1 MKILMKKKAS
11 SANLLSNDTL
21 RQNVLRNKNDYY
33 IVIKVIVCQED
44 KIVLNLGPLN
54 NITSRYIIFK
64 LLKSKIR
71 LVDF

>member
-21 RQNVLRNKNDYY
+21 RQNVLRNKNNYY